1 MIKKIYCLWS
11 IILLSA
17 SSCFAQQDSVYTD
30 TVIVIKDPHI
40 IKKQVLATDPVYI
53 KTDSS
58 LKWSLE
64 CFFLAG
70 KSDFGQLTEGLT
82 VTRGKSLNAGILLI
96 RNFHHFELG
105 LGIGISSNSFSS
117 TSIKQTGFFA
127 SRDSSYTK
135 VLDSYVQTVNGK
147 DSTIYV
153 TEPGDTTINSHL
165 TVLIQNESKN
175 SFRYLEIPVSLG
187 YRINLY
193 KNRLNLIPRVQ
204 FILGGLLN
212 HTGQN
217 LGTPKKGIF
226 KCGFQLNLSYDILK
240 HVSLIGKVQWQE
252 TLSEIYPEVQK
263 NKVWTTLQYGIGLA
277 IKF

>member
-1 MIKKIYCLWS
+1 MIKKISCLWFV
-11 IILLSA
+11 ILLSA

-30 TVIVIKDPHI
+30 TVIVKKDPHI
-40 IKKQVLATDPVYI
+40 IKKQVLVTDPVYI

-64 CFFLAG
+64 CFFMTG
-70 KSDFGQLTEGLT
+70 KSDFGKLMEGLT
-82 VTRGKSLNAGILLI
+82 VTRGKSLNAGIFLT

-105 LGIGISSNSFSS
+105 LGVGISANSFSS
-117 TSIKQTGFFA
+117 TFMKQTDYF
-127 SRDSSYTK
+127 SIRDSSYTK

-153 TEPGDTTINSHL
+153 TEPADTIINSYS
-165 TVLIQNESKN
+165 TVITQNESKN
-175 SFRYLEIPVSLG
+175 SFSYLEIPISLG

-217 LGTPKKGIF
+217 LGTPQKSIF
-226 KCGFQLNLSYDILK
+226 KYGFQLNLSYDILK
-240 HVSLIGKVQWQE
+240 HVSLNGKVQWQE

-263 NKVWTTLQYGIGLA
+263 SKVWTTVQYGIGLA